1 MWVQFRFADDVLHS
15 LSVLH
20 SVSNWCELQVGA
32 PFKCTHT
39 HTRTQ
44 QSLAMH
50 EHKEHTAQYARAA
63 INDMVC
69 MCIEY
74 VRVCCLAMCE
84 RNSLGDDVVVAAAN
98 ASTLPITHRRF
109 VCACV
114 YVVRRGGVPCVG
126 VRVLRFLLLFLAQC
140 GQYTF

>member
-1 MWVQFRFADDVLHS
+1 
-15 LSVLH
+15 
-20 SVSNWCELQVGA
+20 
-32 PFKCTHT
+32 
-39 HTRTQ
+39 
-44 QSLAMH
+44 MH

-126 VRVLRFLLLFLAQC
+126 VRVLRFLLLWLAQWAKGVLYAGNTRFKRMIDNNGVALAERLRIC
-140 GQYTF
+140 VRVCWHSGSSKRERSENLTE